1 MTTFVQLQDYHYRA
15 YTEYVIDMTAKGLTP
30 IRSRDFHSNTTGLTP
45 IDTLYGNPVPEAA

>member
-1 MTTFVQLQDYHYRA
+1 MTMFVQLQDYHYRA
-15 YTEYVIDMTAKGLTP
+15 YTEYVIDMTARGLTP